1 MAPTLITGM
10 VEFKQETLW
19 KQSFGFIKLM
29 GKDMNCGR
37 TVVKLGLNDTMKII
51 MRMRMEM
58 KKNSPEEKEKD
69 WWEKPFEI
77 RVWKNNPEIEWWT
90 AETKFAKAKSFF
102 DDSIEFYT
110 VVANHSTKE
119 EVLEEIKKM
128 IDELREDR
136 KTKKLKL
143 EIKDNAEKVYY

>member
-1 MAPTLITGM
+1 
-10 VEFKQETLW
+10 
-19 KQSFGFIKLM
+19 
-29 GKDMNCGR
+29 
-37 TVVKLGLNDTMKII
+37 
-51 MRMRMEM
+51 M